1 MFISK
6 FHSGN
11 EVMYQTKSQSWR
23 LGLVS
28 AGELGWP
35 FLKEN
40 DINVGI
46 SL

>member
-11 EVMYQTKSQSWR
+11 EVIYQTKSQLWR

-28 AGELGWP
+28 AGEFGWP
-35 FLKEN
+35 FLKEYG
-40 DINVGI
+40 INVGI